1 MNDML
6 KLNARDAL
14 KTSTGPVVSPQGGA
28 ETEIGAKLQ
37 QPEAPA
43 ATMPP
48 NALDFSPTELAAV
61 LETASRSARNS
72 ASALIGLLAQLEVP
86 TQRVSYYEDLVDK
99 PHHLKAGKDRDLNF
113 TRSSPSILD
122 GIKEETATK
131 LRRELGVKSIGEFA
145 ATSAEVLA
153 TLVTP
158 KDPVNG
164 ITPAQLVPL
173 LSIHRRLETYEDASP
188 RVDLARL
195 GKARKQLESAQGT
208 VLRMAE
214 VLEERPIALTNSLVR
229 ISATFQWLEDCQ
241 ARLEKLSDEA
251 VVRATKGGAKAVRE
265 ELDSIRAV
273 VPKILSKKAAFFD
286 AKTTVDEG
294 QIAWDPALHDT
305 TTALLTQPLASSPF
319 VVHQIPNLNPTERII
334 EKEFASAFQA
344 HPRRMVREFIKMVRR
359 GGGNVIEP
367 DNAKL
372 LCPRFARP
380 DLMAQ
385 IAESQAQ
392 IQSLNGLGTAVA
404 AAEIERLELTIAK
417 AKTEIKRS
425 RAESNIP
432 THMTATAIARLTLVQ
447 MLEDLANDKSIP
459 ADQKTLLIT
468 GGGCAAGKGTSL
480 TKAGELVPAV
490 KTASLVYDTD
500 GETSGV
506 FNEFVL
512 AECRKHGIKPTF
524 LYVHADPVQAWDRVY
539 SRADQVGRMVSEEPF
554 LDSHVDSPRNFNEFF
569 LRHRRDKDV
578 TFVII
583 DNSKGGAPELVNE
596 LPASALRYNRDELRH
611 VIRQKTDTANVD
623 PHAQKIAQRSRRI
636 WEVRTHG

>member
-1 MNDML
+1 ML

-14 KTSTGPVVSPQGGA
+14 KTSAGLAVTPAGDATVSEIAPKPTLKAPV
-28 ETEIGAKLQ
+28 
-37 QPEAPA
+37 APLA
-43 ATMPP
+43 AIPS
-48 NALDFSPTELAAV
+48 NVLDFSPTELAAV

-72 ASALIGLLAQLEVP
+72 ASTLIALLAQLEVP
-86 TQRVSYYEDLVDK
+86 TVRVRYFEDLVDK
-99 PHHLKAGKDRDLNF
+99 PHLLKAGPTRDLNF

-145 ATSAEVLA
+145 AMPAERLA
-153 TLVTP
+153 TLLTP
-158 KDPVNG
+158 KDPINA
-164 ITPAQLVPL
+164 ITPSQLVPL
-173 LSIHRRLETYEDASP
+173 MSLHRRLETYEDASP

-195 GKARKQLESAQGT
+195 GKAKKQLEAAQGT
-208 VLRMAE
+208 VLRMAD
-214 VLEERPIALTNSLVR
+214 VLDKRPIALTNSLVR

-241 ARLEKLSDEA
+241 KRLEQLSDDTVLA
-251 VVRATKGGAKAVRE
+251 RTKGGGKAVRQ
-265 ELDSIRAV
+265 ELESIRAL
-273 VPKILSKKAAFFD
+273 VPEILSKKGAFFD
-286 AKTTVDEG
+286 AKTAVDEG

-305 TTALLTQPLASSPF
+305 TTALLTQPLAESPF

-344 HPRRMVREFIKMVRR
+344 HPRRMVREFLKMVRR

-372 LCPRFARP
+372 LSPRFARP
-380 DLMAQ
+380 DLMKQ
-385 IAESQAQ
+385 IADAQAQ
-392 IQSLNGLGTAVA
+392 IQAFGGFHTAVA
-404 AAEIERLELTIAK
+404 AAETERLELTIAK
-417 AKTEIKRS
+417 AKSEIKRS

-447 MLEDLANDKSIP
+447 MLEDLAKDTSIP
-459 ADQKTLLIT
+459 ADQKTLLVT
-468 GGGCAAGKGTSL
+468 CGGCAAGKGTSL

-554 LDSHVDSPRNFNEFF
+554 IDSHVDSPRNFDKFF
-569 LRHRRDKDV
+569 RQHRRDKDV

-583 DNSKGGAPELVNE
+583 DNSKGGAPELVSE
-596 LPASALRYNRDELRH
+596 LPPSALSHNRDELRH
-611 VIRQKTDTANVD
+611 VIRKKTDTANVD

-636 WEVRTHG
+636 WEGRTGG